1 MTGSKSFPILGF
13 ERTPKGKLL
22 TQFVD
27 FDDPI
32 GIAYERCVGYIKDFH
47 VHDRV
52 NITFPR
58 TAGVIDFATRDPK
71 RHFVV
76 DERSVLWMPAFVEHN
91 QHSQS
96 VIYDNF
102 AIFPTEK
109 ALIPIFE
116 DFKTRY
122 GVNANLPEVTIKKTR
137 SLLLNELLNEFF
149 VERVLERKPQKK
161 LDYLSRQIIEETL
174 RIILC
179 PKRPTASERL
189 EEYHERNEADSISH
203 AVRFIEANLFEN
215 LSNVEVAQSAGVSLA
230 TLFRKFT
237 SQLGM
242 TPKEYVSRRRLDE
255 AFSLLKTQ
263 SYSISDIAL
272 IVGYSDLASFSKA
285 FKKRFGKSPKFVMN
299 K

>member
-1 MTGSKSFPILGF
+1 M
-13 ERTPKGKLL
+13 
-22 TQFVD
+22 
-27 FDDPI
+27 
-32 GIAYERCVGYIKDFH
+32 GYVKDFH

-58 TAGVIDFATRDPK
+58 TAGVIDFTTRDPK
-71 RHFVV
+71 NNFVV

-91 QHSQS
+91 QHSRS

-109 ALIPIFE
+109 TLIPIFE

-122 GVNANLPEVTIKKTR
+122 GVKTKLPNLTIKKTR

-149 VERVLERKPQKK
+149 VERILERKPQKK
-161 LDYLSRQIIEETL
+161 LNNLSRQIIEETL

-179 PKRPTASERL
+179 PKRTTISETL
-189 EEYHERNEADSISH
+189 EVSHEGTDADPISR

-215 LSNVEVAQSAGVSLA
+215 LSNMEVAQSARISLA

-255 AFSLLKTQ
+255 SYSLLKSQ

-272 IVGYSDLASFSKA
+272 IVGYSDLAAFSKA
-285 FKKRFGKSPKFVMN
+285 FKKRFGKSPKLVMYE
-299 K
+299 